1 MSVGLTWSS
10 DQENALHVYSATRG
24 ESCYCPGVVNFIG
37 STGGSWF
44 RVPTGGLKLFDIN
57 ACVDVREESI
67 GQSRRIPA
75 MRIVERT
82 VSVTYYR
89 QFEIVYSD

>member
-1 MSVGLTWSS
+1 MLLPWGRKLYWF
-10 DQENALHVYSATRG
+10 YR
-24 ESCYCPGVVNFIG
+24 
-37 STGGSWF
+37 GSWF
-44 RVPTGGLKLFDIN
+44 RVPTDGLKLFDIN
-57 ACVDVREESI
+57 ACVDVCEESI
-67 GQSRRIPA
+67 GPSRRIPA

>member
-1 MSVGLTWSS
+1 M
-10 DQENALHVYSATRG
+10 
-24 ESCYCPGVVNFIG
+24 NFIG
-37 STGGSWF
+37 STEVMV
-44 RVPTGGLKLFDIN
+44 RVLTGGLKLFDIN

-67 GQSRRIPA
+67 GLSKRIPA

-82 VSVTYYR
+82 VSVTCYR

>member
-1 MSVGLTWSS
+1 M
-10 DQENALHVYSATRG
+10 
-24 ESCYCPGVVNFIG
+24 
-37 STGGSWF
+37 
-44 RVPTGGLKLFDIN
+44 PTGGLKLSDIN

-67 GQSRRIPA
+67 GQSKRIRA

>member
-1 MSVGLTWSS
+1 M
-10 DQENALHVYSATRG
+10 
-24 ESCYCPGVVNFIG
+24 
-37 STGGSWF
+37 
-44 RVPTGGLKLFDIN
+44 PTGGLKLFDIN

-75 MRIVERT
+75 MRTVERT

-89 QFEIVYSD
+89 QFEKVYSD